1 MKLSNLKNIHPD
13 GKIVFKNF
21 SFLSLLRFFN
31 ILSQY
36 ILVSFLVR
44 ILGSETYGIFVW
56 AFSIIQY
63 LVITVNF
70 GFNTY
75 AARYFTQNRSDPYKT
90 NQIFSAIVFTKMIIF
105 LVISILYLI
114 FIHFSSVLE
123 AHKGMMIILLGFVL
137 GEALFPIWF
146 FQGKEKLDIPTKIVF
161 VFKLLLVVL
170 TLILVS
176 GSEDMIIYALLL
188 SMSQFFIGL
197 FTFYKA
203 IQKFN
208 ARIIRVTI
216 STIKTTLKEG
226 SGFFVSTFC
235 TKSINLLVILIAGIY
250 FTMSDV
256 TGFDL
261 SFKIIAAFHLP
272 FETLSIALFP
282 TIARTRDKKMNQ
294 NLIYLASIIA
304 AALGFLVY
312 WKANFLLSVLGG
324 QDLIPYGFLLK
335 SLSVLI
341 PVVVITYFL
350 GTNTLVAFGYH
361 KEFNF
366 SIIIPSI
373 LYILILLI
381 LWQMDFFTLITV
393 VYTRI
398 FVDLLIMC
406 FRVGFAIKYQLI
418 FSKI

>member
-1 MKLSNLKNIHPD
+1 MKLSDLKNVHPD

-75 AARYFTQNRSDPYKT
+75 AARYITENRNDEEKT
-90 NQIFSAIVFTKMIIF
+90 NQVFSAIFSSKMILF
-105 LVISILYLI
+105 LVTSILYLI
-114 FIHFSSVLE
+114 FIYFSPILA
-123 AHKGMMIILLGFVL
+123 AHKEMMIILLGFVL

-161 VFKLLLVVL
+161 MFKLLLVIL
-170 TLILVS
+170 TLVLVS
-176 GSEDMIIYALLL
+176 ESDDMIIYALLL
-188 SMSQFFIGL
+188 SMSQLLIGI
-197 FTFYKA
+197 FSFYKA
-203 IQKFN
+203 KQKFN
-208 ARIIRVTI
+208 ARFINITV
-216 STIKTTLKEG
+216 STIKRTLKEG
-226 SGFFVSTFC
+226 SGFFVSAFC
-235 TKSINLLVILIAGIY
+235 TKSINLLIILIAGIY
-250 FTMSDV
+250 FTMQDV
-256 TGFDL
+256 TGFDI
-261 SFKIIAAFHLP
+261 SFKIVAVFQLP

-294 NLIYLASIIA
+294 NLIYMASIIA
-304 AALGFLVY
+304 SLTGLFVY
-312 WKANFLLSVLGG
+312 WQADFLLYVLGG
-324 QDLIPYGFLLK
+324 QELIAYGFLLK

-393 VYTRI
+393 LYARI
-398 FVDLLIMC
+398 FVDLLIMS
-406 FRVGFAIKYQLI
+406 FRVGFAIKYKLI
-418 FSKI
+418 FSNI